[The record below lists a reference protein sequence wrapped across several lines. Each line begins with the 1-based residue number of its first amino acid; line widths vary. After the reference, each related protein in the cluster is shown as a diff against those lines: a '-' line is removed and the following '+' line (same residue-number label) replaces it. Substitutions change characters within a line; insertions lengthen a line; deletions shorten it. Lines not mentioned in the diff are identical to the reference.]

1 MLQARQL
8 ECTRG
13 DRRLFH
19 ELSFD
24 LDARQALR
32 VAGENGSGKS
42 SLLRM
47 IAGLSPVE
55 TGEVLWKGKRIG
67 ALGEEYRR
75 DLLFIGHANGTK
87 DDLSSV
93 ENLRYA
99 LALAGMQVEASA
111 LKAAL
116 DEQGLGAAAHLPAR
130 LLSQGQRRR
139 AALCRLAFAQDK
151 TLWVLDEPFAALDAA
166 SVGRVAAVM
175 AAHVARGGVVIFTT
189 HQDADLG
196 DVSVQSIELGAYA

>member
-13 DRRLFH
+13 SRRLFH
-19 ELSFD
+19 DLSFE
-24 LDARQALR
+24 LDAGQALR
-32 VAGENGSGKS
+32 IGGENGSGKS
-42 SLLRM
+42 SLLRI
-47 IAGLSPVE
+47 IASLSPVE
-55 TGEVLWKGKRIG
+55 SGEIHWKGARIG
-67 ALGEEYRR
+67 ALGEDYRR

-87 DDLSSV
+87 DDLSSI

-99 LALAGMQVEASA
+99 LALAGTRFDEPT
-111 LKAAL
+111 LRNAL

-139 AALCRLAFAQDK
+139 AALCRLAFAADK
-151 TLWVLDEPFAALDAA
+151 ALWILDEPFAALDT
-166 SVGRVAAVM
+166 AAVRRVGSM
-175 AAHVARGGVVIFTT
+175 MGAHVARGGVVVYTT

-196 DVSVQSIELGAYA
+196 GTSVRSMELGTFA

>member
-24 LDARQALR
+24 VTSRQALR

-55 TGEVLWKGKRIG
+55 TGEILWNGKRIG

-93 ENLRYA
+93 ENLRFA
-99 LALAGMQVEASA
+99 LALAGLQVDASA
-111 LKAAL
+111 LRGAL

-139 AALCRLAFAQDK
+139 AALCRLAFAQEK
-151 TLWVLDEPFAALDAA
+151 RLWVLDEPFAALDAA
-166 SVGRVAAVM
+166 SLGRVAAVM
-175 AAHVARGGVVIFTT
+175 GAHVARGGVVVFTT

-196 DVSVQSIELGAYA
+196 GVTVQSIELGAYA

>member
-24 LDARQALR
+24 LDAGQALR

-55 TGEVLWKGKRIG
+55 SGEVLWNGRRIG

-99 LALAGMQVEASA
+99 LALAGVRVEGSA
-111 LKAAL
+111 LRGVL
-116 DEQGLGAAAHLPAR
+116 DQQGLGAAAHLPAR

-151 TLWVLDEPFAALDAA
+151 ALWVLDEPFAALDAA

-196 DVSVQSIELGAYA
+196 GVIVQSIELGAYA

>member
-13 DRRLFH
+13 SRRLFH
-19 ELSFD
+19 DLSFE
-24 LDARQALR
+24 LDAGQALR
-32 VAGENGSGKS
+32 IGGENGSGKS

-47 IAGLSPVE
+47 IASLSPVE
-55 TGEVLWKGKRIG
+55 SGDIRWKGERIA
-67 ALGEEYRR
+67 ALGEDYRR

-87 DDLSSV
+87 DDLTSI

-99 LALAGMQVEASA
+99 LALNGTRIGDVALQSA
-111 LKAAL
+111 LE
-116 DEQGLGAAAHLPAR
+116 EQGLGAAAHLPAR

-139 AALCRLAFAQDK
+139 AALCRLTFAADK
-151 TLWVLDEPFAALDAA
+151 VLWILDEPFAALDAA
-166 SVGRVAAVM
+166 AVRRIGSVIGAQ
-175 AAHVARGGVVIFTT
+175 VARGGVVVFTT

-196 DVSVQSIELGAYA
+196 GVTVRSIELEAFA

>member
-13 DRRLFH
+13 SRRLFH
-19 ELSFD
+19 DLSFE
-24 LDARQALR
+24 LDAGQALR
-32 VAGENGSGKS
+32 IGGENGSGKS

-47 IAGLSPVE
+47 IASLSPVE
-55 TGEVLWKGKRIG
+55 SGDVQWKGERIA
-67 ALGEEYRR
+67 ALGEDYRR

-87 DDLSSV
+87 DDLTSI

-99 LALAGMQVEASA
+99 LALAGTRIDEGSLRSMLE
-111 LKAAL
+111 
-116 DEQGLGAAAHLPAR
+116 EQGLGAAAHLPAR

-166 SVGRVAAVM
+166 SVGRVAAM
-175 AAHVARGGVVIFTT
+175 LAAHVARGGVVVFTT

-196 DVSVQSIELGAYA
+196 GVTVQSIELGAYA

>member
-13 DRRLFH
+13 SRRLFH
-19 ELSFD
+19 DLSFE
-24 LDARQALR
+24 LDAGQALR
-32 VAGENGSGKS
+32 IGGENGSGKS

-47 IAGLSPVE
+47 IASLSPVE
-55 TGEVLWKGKRIG
+55 SGEIRWKGERIA
-67 ALGEEYRR
+67 ALGEDYRR
-75 DLLFIGHANGTK
+75 DLLFVGHANGTK
-87 DDLSSV
+87 DDLTSI

-99 LALAGMQVEASA
+99 LVLAGTRIDDGA
-111 LKAAL
+111 LRKVL
-116 DEQGLGAAAHLPAR
+116 EEQGLGAAVHLPAR

-166 SVGRVAAVM
+166 SVGRVAAM
-175 AAHVARGGVVIFTT
+175 LAAHVARGGVVVFTT

-196 DVSVQSIELGAYA
+196 GVSVQSIELGAYA